1 MRKALEGPGSRK
13 KTNQQTKQ
21 PKDAKGHPGSIRS
34 RLRTLDTPCEATTPA
49 AAGGVR
55 RSKHARPSRAVQS
68 AARTTG
74 CDRLADARVASAAE
88 LPGNE
93 RRGILGRRTHASR
106 RHARTA
112 SGSGA
117 LRRDARDLR
126 TRTDAPQR
134 CVADAGAQRARRGG
148 RCLLSPSPLCSLL
161 SSLSSLSLS
170 LGPSALSRRA
180 PQWGPCCFVC
190 CLVFFRELG
199 PSNAFLIR
207 KLTPYTPCT
216 LLRRPL
222 ILKPWY

>member
-1 MRKALEGPGSRK
+1 MRKALEGPSSRK

-21 PKDAKGHPGSIRS
+21 PKDAKGLPGPFARDCG
-34 RLRTLDTPCEATTPA
+34 TLDTPCEATTPA

-93 RRGILGRRTHASR
+93 RRGIRGRRTHASR

-117 LRRDARDLR
+117 FRRDARDLR

-134 CVADAGAQRARRGG
+134 CVADAGARAAAVAASS
-148 RCLLSPSPLCSLL
+148 LSLFSLL
-161 SSLSSLSLS
+161 SSLSSLFSLS
-170 LGPSALSRRA
+170 LSRSVGTVSSRAPMGALLFCLLLSFLSRI
-180 PQWGPCCFVC
+180 GP
-190 CLVFFRELG
+190 L
-199 PSNAFLIR
+199 
-207 KLTPYTPCT
+207 
-216 LLRRPL
+216 
-222 ILKPWY
+222 

>member
-1 MRKALEGPGSRK
+1 MRKALEGPSSRK

-21 PKDAKGHPGSIRS
+21 PKDANALPRVHSLATADPRHAVRGDDARRGGRCSTI
-34 RLRTLDTPCEATTPA
+34 EARA
-49 AAGGVR
+49 AVA
-55 RSKHARPSRAVQS
+55 RAVQP

-117 LRRDARDLR
+117 FRRDARDLR
-126 TRTDAPQR
+126 TRTHALQR

-148 RCLLSPSPLCSLL
+148 RCLLSLLL
-161 SSLSSLSLS
+161 SALSLS
-170 LGPSALSRRA
+170 LLSRSVGTVSSRA
-180 PQWGPCCFVC
+180 PMGALLFCLLLSFLSRIGP
-190 CLVFFRELG
+190 L
-199 PSNAFLIR
+199 
-207 KLTPYTPCT
+207 
-216 LLRRPL
+216 
-222 ILKPWY
+222 